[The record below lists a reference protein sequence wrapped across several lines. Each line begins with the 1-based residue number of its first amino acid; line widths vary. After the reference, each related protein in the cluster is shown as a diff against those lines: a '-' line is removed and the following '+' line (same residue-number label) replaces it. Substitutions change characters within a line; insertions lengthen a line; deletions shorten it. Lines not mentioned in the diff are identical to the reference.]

1 MTVTV
6 STLRQN
12 IYCLLDQVIETG
24 QPLAVKRGDRLLKI
38 VAEKPASKLTRL
50 NRHKCIRG
58 NPEDLV
64 HLDWSREW
72 KP

>member
-6 STLRQN
+6 SGLRQN
-12 IYCLLDQVIETG
+12 IYRLLDQVIETG
-24 QPLAVKRGDRLLKI
+24 QPLAVTRGDRKLKI
-38 VAEKPASKLTRL
+38 MAEKPASKLSRL
-50 NRHKCIRG
+50 SRHKCIRCD
-58 NPEDLV
+58 PEDLV

>member
-6 STLRQN
+6 SGLRQN
-12 IYCLLDQVIETG
+12 IYRLLDRVIETG
-24 QPLAVKRGDRLLKI
+24 QPLDVKRGDRLLRI
-38 VAEKPASKLTRL
+38 VVEKPASKLARL
-50 NRHKCIRG
+50 TPHKCIRG
-58 NPEDLV
+58 NPDDLV